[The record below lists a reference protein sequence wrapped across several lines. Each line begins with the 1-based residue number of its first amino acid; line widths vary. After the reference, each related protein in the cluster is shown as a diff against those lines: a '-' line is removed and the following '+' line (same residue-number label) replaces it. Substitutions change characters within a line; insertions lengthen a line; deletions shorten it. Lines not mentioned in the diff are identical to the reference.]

1 MAEKDDVSWEPGEES
16 ELEKDLKEGLES
28 EDLEQL
34 VDIVDANDDDDDKSG
49 GVADDELEDEE
60 SSELRQSRF
69 QRRIDELTAGRHQA
83 ERREAAAT
91 EELMNLRSRLDKVES
106 GADENRIG
114 EFQERV
120 QQVRE
125 GLKKASEE
133 GDTDAQVELTE
144 RLADMK
150 AASRIHEMQQRYR
163 EYRKK
168 GAEAAVREGA
178 ANAGQEA
185 HIPKLAKKWLSRN
198 KWFNGEGTE
207 AETAFARSIDNQV
220 DADGFDQETPEYY
233 EELDKRLQRVFPKL
247 YSAAK
252 ERKRSK
258 PATIQS
264 GGSRGKGIKS
274 SDGRIRFTKE
284 QFQTARDLGLTTKE
298 DLLAYAK
305 EIRILEAENG

>member
-1 MAEKDDVSWEPGEES
+1 MTDKDDVNWEPEES
-16 ELEKDLKEGLES
+16 ELK
-28 EDLEQL
+28 EDLDSEELEQF
-34 VDIVDANDDDDDKSG
+34 VDIVDDSDDDDKSG
-49 GVADDELEDEE
+49 GVADDEPEEEDDGEG
-60 SSELRQSRF
+60 RQRRF
-69 QRRIDELTAGRHQA
+69 QKRIDELTAGRHQA

-91 EELMNLRSRLDKVES
+91 EELLNLRSRLDKVES
-106 GADENRIG
+106 GADESRVG

-120 QQVRE
+120 QQVRD

-133 GDTDAQVELTE
+133 GDTDTQVELTE

-150 AASRIHEMQQRYR
+150 AASRIHEMQQRYK

-168 GAEAAVREGA
+168 GAENAAREGA
-178 ANAGQEA
+178 ANAGQEVRV
-185 HIPKLAKKWLSRN
+185 PQLAKKWLSRN

-233 EELDKRLQRVFPKL
+233 EELDKRLQKVFPKL
-247 YSAAK
+247 YSPAK
-252 ERKRSK
+252 GRNRSK

-264 GGSRGKGIKS
+264 GGSRGKGKRS
-274 SDGRIRFTKE
+274 GDGRIRFTKE

-305 EIRILEAENG
+305 EIKILEAENG

>member
-1 MAEKDDVSWEPGEES
+1 MADKDNMSWEPEEES

-34 VDIVDANDDDDDKSG
+34 VDIIDDSDDDDDESG
-49 GVADDELEDEE
+49 SVADDESEEEE
-60 SSELRQSRF
+60 SGEGRQSRF
-69 QRRIDELTAGRHQA
+69 QKRIDELTAGRHQA

-91 EELMNLRSRLDKVES
+91 EELLNLRSRLDKVES

-120 QQVRE
+120 QQVRD

-144 RLADMK
+144 QLADMK
-150 AASRIHEMQQRYR
+150 AAYRIHEMQQRYR

-168 GAEAAVREGA
+168 GVAAAVQEGA
-178 ANAGQEA
+178 ANADKEA
-185 HIPKLAKKWLSRN
+185 YIPQLAKKWLSRN

-220 DADGFDQETPEYY
+220 DADGFNQETPEYY
-233 EELDKRLQRVFPKL
+233 NELDKRLQKVFPKL

-252 ERKRSK
+252 GRNRSK

-264 GGSRGKGIKS
+264 GGSRGKGMRS
-274 SDGRIRFTKE
+274 GDGRIRFTKE

-305 EIRILEAENG
+305 EIKILEAENG